1 VDTMAQALL
10 RAGLITEAP
19 KTREERAIEDHRR
32 AREKA
37 LASEIDDI
45 AEQLR
50 LGRDEIYVADD
61 LKRLAREYADVCDS
75 VAELKKR
82 L

>member
-1 VDTMAQALL
+1 MGRLLIVDSMAQALL

-19 KTREERAIEDHRR
+19 KTDAEDHRR
-32 AREKA
+32 VREKA
-37 LASEIDDI
+37 LASEIDAV

-50 LGRDEIYVADD
+50 LGHDVVDD
-61 LKRLAREYADVCDS
+61 LKRLARDYADVCDN

>member
-1 VDTMAQALL
+1 MDTMAQALL
-10 RAGLITEAP
+10 RAGLITDTP
-19 KTREERAIEDHRR
+19 RTRDEHAVEDHRR

-50 LGRDEIYVADD
+50 LGRDAIYIADD
-61 LKRLAREYADVCDS
+61 LKRLAREYADVCDD
-75 VAELKKR
+75 VNELKKR